1 MFKPIQY
8 TYNVINKTY
17 SNVSLDDIVD
27 GGSPS
32 LISFDIEVGNNLN
45 LPSFI
50 KKYGNIESQF
60 GIDDP
65 ENVAISKLSDQML
78 SSGDYID
85 GIEYPKTGTEISY
98 FEYDNAETLSNS
110 INEDNSIFNNSVDS
124 VISPLNQ
131 AEYASEDISSNDLIG
146 ETYIN
151 PTINSEIDQIDQ
163 PLRIELNAMS
173 QDSLSP
179 LNSYLESNTFN
190 NPLSKVIYG
199 DSYSSLESIINNQS
213 NVKDIM
219 SLNDSKIFNSSI
231 NESTKYNSSSDVYS
245 NIIDS
250 NLTNLNP
257 FVIPDTKYDINNSSD
272 AINNILKNNSTVND
286 YKDSISSY
294 NSDSSLKLLS
304 EPGSIKNELMS
315 KSYVKDIGVSKDV
328 ISIKDEKSI
337 ASNSSNQNNES
348 TEYSNSGSSSNVSN
362 TNTSNINN
370 KDVKVTE
377 SSNINSDNS
386 SNTESQTLSKSM
398 RQGNIDITPLENRL
412 KRIERIL
419 LGPLDVKIIE

>member
-27 GGSPS
+27 GEPPS

-65 ENVAISKLSDQML
+65 ENIAISKLSDQML
-78 SSGDYID
+78 SYGDYIE

-131 AEYASEDISSNDLIG
+131 AEYASEDISSSDLIG

-163 PLRIELNAMS
+163 PLSIELNAMS
-173 QDSLSP
+173 PDSLSP

-190 NPLSKVIYG
+190 KV
-199 DSYSSLESIINNQS
+199 
-213 NVKDIM
+213 
-219 SLNDSKIFNSSI
+219 
-231 NESTKYNSSSDVYS
+231 
-245 NIIDS
+245 NIG
-250 NLTNLNP
+250 
-257 FVIPDTKYDINNSSD
+257 F
-272 AINNILKNNSTVND
+272 
-286 YKDSISSY
+286 
-294 NSDSSLKLLS
+294 
-304 EPGSIKNELMS
+304 
-315 KSYVKDIGVSKDV
+315 
-328 ISIKDEKSI
+328 
-337 ASNSSNQNNES
+337 
-348 TEYSNSGSSSNVSN
+348 
-362 TNTSNINN
+362 
-370 KDVKVTE
+370 
-377 SSNINSDNS
+377 
-386 SNTESQTLSKSM
+386 
-398 RQGNIDITPLENRL
+398 R
-412 KRIERIL
+412 
-419 LGPLDVKIIE
+419 